1 MHLPLLFALMTCY
14 LATRPASLPPLPA
27 LDLRCVERPMQEA
40 AAAFLTQC
48 KGLGAQLAD
57 TLATGRPGLAQQDL
71 MTDDEFAQLVLES
84 PLHLA
89 RALQPLG
96 GELSE
101 PGSAGL
107 TQALSPVAGVA
118 PAYAVGKLRIGRG
131 QAVMNNQILR
141 SSAFSGPSLDTAL
154 PVLADKSSYSVE
166 LHGVS
171 PRADHLDVLLFA
183 VSLVDRAPDPK
194 AGIEVTFTS
203 HKFLTTLGW
212 AVNSAGY
219 ERLMQT
225 IRDLKRIEFQ
235 YHDRSRPKDGRI
247 RVDNFFSSLDMPDR
261 DNKEQIW
268 RVTLPAA
275 LFRIYDLRRN
285 AVIELQARAAIRSDF
300 GRWLHGFIST
310 QQVGKSRVYDAEAV
324 CRAGGLHCARLAD
337 DLKYLRST
345 MAILAAGELTYRGK
359 QRRFKPVLS
368 ENSRVAFDPSSGR
381 YLLHATRVGD
391 SELLTEGTND

>member
-1 MHLPLLFALMTCY
+1 MTAY
-14 LATRPASLPPLPA
+14 LATRPAALPPLPA
-27 LDLRCVERPMQEA
+27 LDLRRVDLPMQEA
-40 AAAFLTQC
+40 AAAFLEKC

-71 MTDDEFAQLVLES
+71 MTDDAFAQMVLDT
-84 PLHLA
+84 PLQLA
-89 RALQPLG
+89 LALQPLA
-96 GELSE
+96 GELPSVSGE
-101 PGSAGL
+101 DLGL
-107 TQALSPVAGVA
+107 GPVAGGA

-194 AGIEVTFTS
+194 TGIEVSFTS

-324 CRAGGLHCARLAD
+324 CRAGGLNCARLAD
-337 DLKYLRST
+337 DLKYLRAT
-345 MAILAAGELTYRGK
+345 MSILSKGELTYRG
-359 QRRFKPVLS
+359 QPRRFKPVLS
-368 ENSRVAFDPSSGR
+368 EDSRVEFDKSSGR
-381 YLLHATRVGD
+381 FLLHATRVGD
-391 SELLTEGTND
+391 SDLLTEGAAD

>member
-1 MHLPLLFALMTCY
+1 MRLPPTDPPAFRLPLMTRY
-14 LATRPASLPPLPA
+14 MAKRPAALPRLPN
-27 LDLRCVERPMQEA
+27 LDASRVDTAMQEEA
-40 AAAFLTQC
+40 ADFLTKT
-48 KGLGAQLAD
+48 KGQASLLAS
-57 TLATGRPGLAQQDL
+57 TLATERPGRPATEL
-71 MTDDEFAQLVLES
+71 MTDDEFAKLVLEL
-84 PLHLA
+84 P
-89 RALQPLG
+89 ALVRDSELQADATG
-96 GELSE
+96 G
-101 PGSAGL
+101 
-107 TQALSPVAGVA
+107 A

-183 VSLVDRAPDPK
+183 VSLVDRTPDPR
-194 AGIEVTFTS
+194 AGVEVSFTS

-219 ERLMQT
+219 ERLVQV

-261 DNKEQIW
+261 ENKEQIW

-345 MAILAAGELTYRGK
+345 MEVLAKGELTYRGK
-359 QRRFKPVLS
+359 KRNFNPVLS
-368 ENSRVAFDPSSGR
+368 EDSKVEFDKSTGR
-381 YLLHATRVGD
+381 YLLYATRVG
-391 SELLTEGTND
+391 EANLLEGAAA

>member
-1 MHLPLLFALMTCY
+1 MTCY
-14 LATRPASLPPLPA
+14 LAVRPTDLPPLPA
-27 LDLRCVERPMQEA
+27 LDAGWVTEAMKA
-40 AAAFLTQC
+40 AATRFLEATE
-48 KGLGAQLAD
+48 GLDELLAQ
-57 TLATGRPGLAQQDL
+57 TLATERPGRASHEL
-71 MTDDEFAQLVLES
+71 MTDDEFAALIVDLPISQVEES
-84 PLHLA
+84 A
-89 RALQPLG
+89 STNTACAL
-96 GELSE
+96 
-101 PGSAGL
+101 
-107 TQALSPVAGVA
+107 
-118 PAYAVGKLRIGRG
+118 PAYTVGKLRIGRG

-141 SSAFSGPSLDTAL
+141 SSAFSAPMLDTAL
-154 PVLADKSSYSVE
+154 PVIADKNSYSVE

-183 VSLVDRAPDPK
+183 VSLVDSAPDPRL
-194 AGIEVTFTS
+194 GVEVSFTS
-203 HKFLTTLGW
+203 HQFLTTLGW

-219 ERLMQT
+219 KRLEQV

-268 RVTLPAA
+268 RVTLPAS

-310 QQVGKSRVYDAEAV
+310 QQVGKERVYDAEAV
-324 CRAGGLHCARLAD
+324 CRAGGLHSARLTD

-345 MAILAAGELTYRGK
+345 LAILAKGELTYRGK
-359 QRRFKPVLS
+359 QRTFKPILTGD
-368 ENSRVAFDPSSGR
+368 SRVELDAVNGR
-381 YLLHATRVGD
+381 YMLRATRVGD
-391 SELLTEGTND
+391 AEPMTEEAGE

>member
-1 MHLPLLFALMTCY
+1 MLFWCPMTRY
-14 LATRPASLPPLPA
+14 LAKRPSALPPLPA
-27 LDLRCVERPMQEA
+27 LDAARVTAAMHA
-40 AAAFLTQC
+40 AASAFLHAIE
-48 KGLGAQLAD
+48 GLERHLD
-57 TLATGRPGLAQQDL
+57 NTLATGRPGRPATEL
-71 MTDDEFAQLVLES
+71 MADDEFARLI
-84 PLHLA
+84 
-89 RALQPLG
+89 
-96 GELSE
+96 
-101 PGSAGL
+101 L
-107 TQALSPVAGVA
+107 TLPVSVPEDAEAEEGDAAAASLA

-183 VSLVDRAPDPK
+183 VSLVDRTPHPRT
-194 AGIEVTFTS
+194 GVEVSFTS

-219 ERLMQT
+219 ERLVQV

-310 QQVGKSRVYDAEAV
+310 QQAGKARVYDAEAV

-337 DLKYLRST
+337 DLKYLRAT
-345 MAILAAGELTYRGK
+345 LAILAKGELTYRGK
-359 QRRFKPVLS
+359 LRQFRPVLS
-368 ENSRVAFDPSSGR
+368 EDSRVEFDKSTGR
-381 YLLHATRVGD
+381 YLLHATRVG
-391 SELLTEGTND
+391 EACLLEEAAD

>member
-1 MHLPLLFALMTCY
+1 MTCY
-14 LATRPASLPPLPA
+14 LATRPAALPPLPA
-27 LDLRCVERPMQEA
+27 LDLRRVDRPMQEA
-40 AAAFLTQC
+40 AAAFLAQC
-48 KGLGAQLAD
+48 KGLGAHLAD
-57 TLATGRPGLAQQDL
+57 TLATGRPGLAQQDM
-71 MTDDEFAQLVLES
+71 MTDDEFAQLVLDT
-84 PLHLA
+84 PLQLA
-89 RALQPLG
+89 LALGPLAG
-96 GELSE
+96 GL
-101 PGSAGL
+101 AGDL
-107 TQALSPVAGVA
+107 AADMDTATPDLGAVAGAA

-141 SSAFSGPSLDTAL
+141 SSAFSGPTLDTAL

-166 LHGVS
+166 LYGVS

-203 HKFLTTLGW
+203 HKFLSTLGW
-212 AVNSAGY
+212 AINSSGY
-219 ERLMQT
+219 ERLVQT

-345 MAILAAGELTYRGK
+345 MAILIAGELTYRGK

-368 ENSRVAFDPSSGR
+368 EDSRVAFDPASGR

-391 SELLTEGTND
+391 SELLTEGAAD

>member
-1 MHLPLLFALMTCY
+1 MTRY
-14 LATRPASLPPLPA
+14 LARRPATLPRLPA
-27 LDLRCVERPMQEA
+27 LDAARVTPAMHEEA
-40 AAAFLTQC
+40 SAFLQAVE
-48 KGLGAQLAD
+48 GRERHLAS
-57 TLATGRPGLAQQDL
+57 TLATSRPGRPATEL
-71 MTDDEFAQLVLES
+71 MADDEFARLI
-84 PLHLA
+84 
-89 RALQPLG
+89 
-96 GELSE
+96 LS
-101 PGSAGL
+101 L
-107 TQALSPVAGVA
+107 PVAEQGDGANSAEGQGVEAGMASAAA

-183 VSLVDRAPDPK
+183 VSLVDRPPHPRT
-194 AGIEVTFTS
+194 GVEVSFTS

-219 ERLMQT
+219 ERLVQV

-310 QQVGKSRVYDAEAV
+310 QQAGKARVYDAEAV

-337 DLKYLRST
+337 DLKYLRAT
-345 MAILAAGELTYRGK
+345 LAILIAGELTYRGQ

-368 ENSRVAFDPSSGR
+368 EDSRVEFDKSTGR
-381 YLLHATRVGD
+381 YLLHATRVG
-391 SELLTEGTND
+391 EACLLEEAA

>member
-1 MHLPLLFALMTCY
+1 MCILIDSLTTMTCY
-14 LATRPASLPPLPA
+14 LAPRPSALPPLPA
-27 LDLRCVERPMQEA
+27 LDLRRVDRRMQEG
-40 AAAFLTQC
+40 AAAFLAEC
-48 KGLGAQLAD
+48 EGLSALLAD
-57 TLATGRPGLAQQDL
+57 TLATGRPGLAQQDM
-71 MTDDEFAQLVLES
+71 MTDDEFAQLVLDT
-84 PLHLA
+84 PLELA
-89 RALQPLG
+89 TALQPLTHEVDVG
-96 GELSE
+96 
-101 PGSAGL
+101 
-107 TQALSPVAGVA
+107 VAAPSGAA

-171 PRADHLDVLLFA
+171 PKADHLDVLLFA

-261 DNKEQIW
+261 ENKEQLW

-337 DLKYLRST
+337 DLKHLRAT
-345 MAILAAGELTYRGK
+345 MKILAAGELTYRGQ

-368 ENSRVAFDPSSGR
+368 LESRVELDPASGR

-391 SELLTEGTND
+391 AEQLTEGATD